1 VKFIFGTLIGLVMG
15 VLLVVGTIGGFIAGL
30 VLGLKLFGDEED
42 DGPSSDDSTNT
53 PPVSYRGTH
62 ATQEM
67 PVS

>member
-30 VLGLKLFGDEED
+30 VLGLKLFGEEE
-42 DGPSSDDSTNT
+42 DSTNT